1 MNRRNF
7 IKQSALLGAGTI
19 VAPSLF
25 TEAKPIKKFGVQ
37 LYSVRDLMPKDAK
50 GTMKKLAEMGYTQ
63 FESYGGPDFL
73 WGMAPKECKTFLG
86 DMGVKMISTHFD
98 MNKDLDKNI
107 ERGAEAGLKYML
119 CPYLGPQ
126 KSLDDWKKK
135 AEQFNQV
142 GEKVTKAGM
151 KFGYH
156 NHDYSFKALEGQIPH
171 ELLLANTDPKYVMFE
186 LDLCWIV
193 AAGQDTVAHLN
204 KYGKRYELVHIKDM
218 VKDNNGKVTQK
229 DLGLGSVDFATI
241 LKTAKKVGVKY
252 YIVEQEQY
260 PSSSIESMQVDA
272 DWMKKISI

>member
-1 MNRRNF
+1 MNRRDF
-7 IKQSALLGAGTI
+7 IKQSTALGAGI
-19 VAPSLF
+19 VLSSSLF
-25 TEAKPIKKFGVQ
+25 AEAKRLKKFGVQ
-37 LYSVRDLMPKDAK
+37 LYSVRDLMPKDPK
-50 GTMKKLAEMGYTQ
+50 GTMKQLAEMGYTQ

-73 WGMAPKECKTFLG
+73 WGMSPKECKTFLG
-86 DMGVKMISTHFD
+86 DLGVKMVSTHFD

-126 KSLDDWKKK
+126 KSLDEWKKK
-135 AEQFNQV
+135 AELFNQV

-156 NHDYSFKALEGQIPH
+156 NHDYSFKAMEGQIPQ

-193 AAGQDTVAHLN
+193 ASGQNAVAHLE
-204 KYGKRYELVHIKDM
+204 KYSKRYELVHIKDM
-218 VKDNNGKVTQK
+218 VLDNGRVSQK
-229 DLGLGSVDFATI
+229 DLGKGTMDFDTI
-241 LKTAKKVGVKY
+241 LKAAKKAGIKY

-260 PSSSIESMQVDA
+260 PSSSIESMKVDA
-272 DWMKKISI
+272 EWMKQLSI

>member
-142 GEKVTKAGM
+142 GEKVSKAGM

-272 DWMKKISI
+272 DWMKKISL

>member
-1 MNRRNF
+1 MNRRDFMNR
-7 IKQSALLGAGTI
+7 SALLSAGALLT
-19 VAPSLF
+19 PNLF
-25 TEAKPIKKFGVQ
+25 TEAKSIKKFGVQ

-86 DMGVKMISTHFD
+86 DMGVKMVSTHFD

-126 KSLDDWKKK
+126 KTVDDWKKK
-135 AEQFNQV
+135 AELFNQA

-156 NHDYSFKALEGQIPH
+156 NHDYSFRPLEGQIPH
-171 ELLLANTDPKYVMFE
+171 EVLLANTDPKYVMFE

-193 AAGQDTVAHLN
+193 AAGQDTVAHLE

-229 DLGLGSVDFATI
+229 DLGKGSIDFDTI
-241 LKTAKKVGVKY
+241 LKAAKKAGVKY
-252 YIVEQEQY
+252 YLVEQEEY
-260 PSSSIESMQVDA
+260 PGPSIESLKVDA
-272 DWMKKISI
+272 DWMKKVSI

>member
-1 MNRRNF
+1 MNRRDF
-7 IKQSALLGAGTI
+7 IKQSTALGAGI
-19 VAPSLF
+19 VLSSSLF
-25 TEAKPIKKFGVQ
+25 AEAKRLKKFGVQ
-37 LYSVRDLMPKDAK
+37 LYSVRDLMPKDPK
-50 GTMKKLAEMGYTQ
+50 GTMKQLAEMGYTQ

-73 WGMAPKECKTFLG
+73 WGMSPKECKTFLG
-86 DMGVKMISTHFD
+86 DLGVKMVSTHFD

-126 KSLDDWKKK
+126 KSLDEWKKK
-135 AEQFNQV
+135 AELSNQV

-156 NHDYSFKALEGQIPH
+156 NHDYSFKAMEGQIPQ

-193 AAGQDTVAHLN
+193 ASGQNAVAHLE

-218 VKDNNGKVTQK
+218 VLDNGRVSQK
-229 DLGLGSVDFATI
+229 DLGKGAMDFDTI
-241 LKTAKKVGVKY
+241 LEAAKKAGIKH

-260 PSSSIESMQVDA
+260 PSSSIESMKVDA
-272 DWMKKISI
+272 EWMKQLSV

>member
-1 MNRRNF
+1 MNRRDF
-7 IKQSALLGAGTI
+7 IKQSTALGAGI
-19 VAPSLF
+19 VLSSSLF
-25 TEAKPIKKFGVQ
+25 AEAKRLKKFGVQ
-37 LYSVRDLMPKDAK
+37 LYSVRDLMPKDPK
-50 GTMKKLAEMGYTQ
+50 GTMKQLAEMGYTQ

-73 WGMAPKECKTFLG
+73 WGMSPKECKTFLG
-86 DMGVKMISTHFD
+86 DLGVKMVSTHFD

-126 KSLDDWKKK
+126 KSLDEWKKK
-135 AEQFNQV
+135 AELFNQV

-156 NHDYSFKALEGQIPH
+156 NHDYSFKAMEGQIPQ

-193 AAGQDTVAHLN
+193 ASGQNAVAHLE
-204 KYGKRYELVHIKDM
+204 KYSKRYELVHIKDM
-218 VKDNNGKVTQK
+218 VLDNGRVSQK
-229 DLGLGSVDFATI
+229 DLGKGAMDFDTI
-241 LKTAKKVGVKY
+241 LKAAKKAGIKY

-260 PSSSIESMQVDA
+260 PSSSLESMKVDA
-272 DWMKKISI
+272 EWMKQLSI

>member
-1 MNRRNF
+1 MNRRDF
-7 IKQSALLGAGTI
+7 IKQSTAFGAGI
-19 VAPSLF
+19 VLSSSLF
-25 TEAKPIKKFGVQ
+25 AEAKRLKKFGVQ
-37 LYSVRDLMPKDAK
+37 LYSVRDLMPKDPK
-50 GTMKKLAEMGYTQ
+50 GTMKQLAEMGYTQ

-73 WGMAPKECKTFLG
+73 WGMSPKECKTFLG
-86 DMGVKMISTHFD
+86 DLGVKMVSTHFD

-126 KSLDDWKKK
+126 KSLDEWKKK
-135 AEQFNQV
+135 AELFNQV

-156 NHDYSFKALEGQIPH
+156 NHDYSFKAMEGQIPQ

-193 AAGQDTVAHLN
+193 ASGQNAVAHLE

-218 VKDNNGKVTQK
+218 VLDNGRVSQK
-229 DLGLGSVDFATI
+229 DLGKGAMDFDTI
-241 LKTAKKVGVKY
+241 LKAAKKAGIKY

-260 PSSSIESMQVDA
+260 PSSSIESMKVDA
-272 DWMKKISI
+272 EWMKQLSV

>member
-1 MNRRNF
+1 MNRRDF
-7 IKQSALLGAGTI
+7 IKQSTALGAGI
-19 VAPSLF
+19 VLSSSLF
-25 TEAKPIKKFGVQ
+25 AEAKRLKKFGVQ
-37 LYSVRDLMPKDAK
+37 LYSVRDLMPKDPK
-50 GTMKKLAEMGYTQ
+50 GTMKQLAEMGYTQ

-73 WGMAPKECKTFLG
+73 WGMSPKECKTFLG
-86 DMGVKMISTHFD
+86 DLGVKMVSTHFD

-126 KSLDDWKKK
+126 KNLDEWKKK
-135 AEQFNQV
+135 AELFNQV

-156 NHDYSFKALEGQIPH
+156 NHDYSFKAMEGQIPQ

-193 AAGQDTVAHLN
+193 ASGQNAVAHLE

-218 VKDNNGKVTQK
+218 VLDNGRVSQK
-229 DLGLGSVDFATI
+229 DLGKGAMDFDTI
-241 LKTAKKVGVKY
+241 LKAAKKAGIKH

-260 PSSSIESMQVDA
+260 PSSSIESMKVDA
-272 DWMKKISI
+272 EWMKQLSI

>member
-1 MNRRNF
+1 MNRRDF
-7 IKQSALLGAGTI
+7 IKQSTALGAGI
-19 VAPSLF
+19 VLSSSLF
-25 TEAKPIKKFGVQ
+25 AEAKRLKKFGVQ
-37 LYSVRDLMPKDAK
+37 LYSVRDLMPKDPK
-50 GTMKKLAEMGYTQ
+50 GTMKQLAEMGYTQ

-73 WGMAPKECKTFLG
+73 WGMSPKECKTFLG
-86 DMGVKMISTHFD
+86 DLGVKMVSTHFD

-126 KSLDDWKKK
+126 KSLDEWKKK
-135 AEQFNQV
+135 AELFNQV

-156 NHDYSFKALEGQIPH
+156 NHDYSFKAMEGQIPQ

-193 AAGQDTVAHLN
+193 ASGQNAVAHLE
-204 KYGKRYELVHIKDM
+204 KYSKRYELVHIKDM
-218 VKDNNGKVTQK
+218 VLDNGRVSQK
-229 DLGLGSVDFATI
+229 DLGKGAMDFDTI
-241 LKTAKKVGVKY
+241 LKAAKKAGIKY

-260 PSSSIESMQVDA
+260 PSSSIESMKVDA
-272 DWMKKISI
+272 EWMKQLSI

>member
-1 MNRRNF
+1 MNRRDF
-7 IKQSALLGAGTI
+7 IKQSTALGAGI
-19 VAPSLF
+19 VLSSSLF
-25 TEAKPIKKFGVQ
+25 AEAKRLKKFGVQ
-37 LYSVRDLMPKDAK
+37 LYSVRDLMPKDPK
-50 GTMKKLAEMGYTQ
+50 GTMKQLAEMGYTQ

-73 WGMAPKECKTFLG
+73 WGMSPKECKTFLG
-86 DMGVKMISTHFD
+86 DLGVKMVSTHFD

-126 KSLDDWKKK
+126 KSLDEWKKK
-135 AEQFNQV
+135 AELFNQV

-156 NHDYSFKALEGQIPH
+156 NHDYSFKAMEGQIPQ
-171 ELLLANTDPKYVMFE
+171 ELLLANTNPKYVMFE

-193 AAGQDTVAHLN
+193 ASGQNAVAHLE

-218 VKDNNGKVTQK
+218 VLDNGRVSQK
-229 DLGLGSVDFATI
+229 DLGKGAMDFDTI
-241 LKTAKKVGVKY
+241 LKAAKKAGIKY

-260 PSSSIESMQVDA
+260 PSSSIESMKVDA
-272 DWMKKISI
+272 EWMKQLSV

>member
-1 MNRRNF
+1 MNRRDF
-7 IKQSALLGAGTI
+7 IKQSTALGAGI
-19 VAPSLF
+19 VLSSSLF
-25 TEAKPIKKFGVQ
+25 AEAKRLKKFGVQ
-37 LYSVRDLMPKDAK
+37 LYSVRDLMPKDPK
-50 GTMKKLAEMGYTQ
+50 GTMKQLAEMGYTQ

-73 WGMAPKECKTFLG
+73 WGMSPKECKTFLG
-86 DMGVKMISTHFD
+86 DLGVKMVSTHFD

-126 KSLDDWKKK
+126 KSLDEWKKK
-135 AEQFNQV
+135 AELFNQV

-156 NHDYSFKALEGQIPH
+156 NHDYSFKAMEGQIPQ

-193 AAGQDTVAHLN
+193 ASGQNAVAHLE

-218 VKDNNGKVTQK
+218 VLDNGRVSQK
-229 DLGLGSVDFATI
+229 DLGKGAMDFDTI
-241 LKTAKKVGVKY
+241 LKAAKKAGIKH

-260 PSSSIESMQVDA
+260 PSSSIESMKVDA
-272 DWMKKISI
+272 EWMKQLSI